1 MFFFLPIGDIAPRR
15 RTPYVNYGLMLAN
28 VAVFFAVGLRPDYM
42 RIVKEYGVVPARPE
56 LLDFFT
62 SMFLHGGFLH
72 LAGNMLFLWI
82 VGDNVEDVLGHV
94 GYLVFYLWG
103 GVVAQLPQVLLFPD
117 SPIPGIGASG
127 AISAVMAAY
136 TVWFARN
143 RIKVWYMIW
152 WFPFVRSGVM
162 LVPAAFAMGLWFM
175 EQFLY
180 GLLTLGQ
187 PMRGGVGYWVHV
199 GGFVFGLVVAAVVRL
214 FWSGRIPRVRREP
227 GFPGRSY
234 FRPRPVSWYEE
245 DEWEEP
251 W

>member
-1 MFFFLPIGDIAPRR
+1 MKIYAIAKVSFLQIIRQPIFGVLLLLAMGLMTIAPSI
-15 RTPYVNYGLMLAN
+15 TGFTMDDDNKMLQDLCLSTILITGLALSA
-28 VAVFFAVGLRPDYM
+28 FA
-42 RIVKEYGVVPARPE
+42 
-56 LLDFFT
+56 
-62 SMFLHGGFLH
+62 
-72 LAGNMLFLWI
+72 
-82 VGDNVEDVLGHV
+82 
-94 GYLVFYLWG
+94 
-103 GVVAQLPQVLLFPD
+103 
-117 SPIPGIGASG
+117 ASG

-199 GGFVFGLVVAAVVRL
+199 GGFVFGLVVAAAVRL

-234 FRPRPVSWYEE
+234 FRPRPVPWYEE